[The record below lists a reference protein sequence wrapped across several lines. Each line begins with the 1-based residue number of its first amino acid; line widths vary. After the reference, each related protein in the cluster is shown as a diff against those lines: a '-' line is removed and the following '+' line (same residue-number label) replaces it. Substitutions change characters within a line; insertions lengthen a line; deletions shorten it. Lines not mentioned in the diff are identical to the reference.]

1 MSDGKSVSSDQ
12 DQNSVKAEDLKSK
25 YLDYCSAQMAE
36 HLLLLSPDEIYLL
49 AREAYREEGM
59 TGEPSYEDLVK
70 LAQGGVFKRLA
81 LPSFEEWIGEYN
93 ENSAKFEDGFL
104 KLWET

>member
-1 MSDGKSVSSDQ
+1 LSDCQSTSSDEEENTIG
-12 DQNSVKAEDLKSK
+12 DEGLKDK

-49 AREAYREEGM
+49 AREAHQAEGM

-70 LAQGGVFKRLA
+70 LAQGGISKRLA
-81 LPSFEEWIGEYN
+81 LPTFEEWVGDYK
-93 ENSAKFEDGFL
+93 ENSGKFQDGFL
-104 KLWET
+104 ALWK

>member
-1 MSDGKSVSSDQ
+1 MSDCQSTSSDEEENTTA
-12 DQNSVKAEDLKSK
+12 DEGLKDK

-49 AREAYREEGM
+49 AREAQQVEGM

-70 LAQGGVFKRLA
+70 LAQGGISKRLA
-81 LPSFEEWIGEYN
+81 LPTFEEWVGDYK
-93 ENSAKFEDGFL
+93 ENSGKFQDGFL
-104 KLWET
+104 ALWK